1 MEMCFSIFS
10 IFVTQR
16 QLMLCLSFFQSF
28 VLDSHIA
35 KSLKKILNYTANPK
49 LWLKFISLKQR
60 PNNTV
65 RINDFP
71 QLYCAPLWTDSC
83 VLVQLNSSKDFFF
96 SFTKKDL
103 LHQHLSLF
111 GFLDFPFLSRVSHV
125 STFTVLLS
133 GRTLKQGASAF
144 HTCIT
149 TYCTLFASST
159 SLGNEIVFIS
169 CGTVNEV
176 KTCRF

>member
-1 MEMCFSIFS
+1 M
-10 IFVTQR
+10 
-16 QLMLCLSFFQSF
+16 
-28 VLDSHIA
+28 
-35 KSLKKILNYTANPK
+35 
-49 LWLKFISLKQR
+49 
-60 PNNTV
+60 

-71 QLYCAPLWTDSC
+71 QLYCATLWTDGC
-83 VLVQLNSSKDFFF
+83 ILVQLNSSKDTFF
-96 SFTKKDL
+96 SSFTNKDL

-125 STFTVLLS
+125 STFAVLLS

-149 TYCTLFASST
+149 RYCTLFESST
-159 SLGNEIVFIS
+159 SLENEIVFIS